1 MVLTKKKI
9 ASALLLLVVLLMVTG
24 ALALSIGSTRI
35 PFMQVVSLVLG
46 RFFPHQP
53 LPSDVAVI
61 LFGLRLPR
69 IYLAM
74 LVGMS
79 LAVAGAG
86 FQALLR
92 NPLAD
97 PHVLGVSSGAALAAI
112 LSIAFSRFI
121 PLPLPIAAFI
131 GGLITIFLVYSLGS
145 RSGKTSPH
153 TLILAGIIA
162 ASFFSSIIIF
172 LEPFMSGHQLREAT
186 FWLMGDFSGVHV
198 PYLKWVAI
206 AALASVFLIYRLA
219 GSLNVMLI
227 GDREATHLGVNV
239 EWVRRGVFVLSAL
252 LTGLAVSVSGS
263 IGFVG
268 LIVPHLVRLLFGNDY
283 RLLIPASALVGAML
297 TVTADLIARSVA
309 APIELPVGAITAL
322 AGAPVFIYLLRRD
335 RVEQ

>member
-1 MVLTKKKI
+1 MLTKKKVI
-9 ASALLLLVVLLMVTG
+9 LVILLLAGGLALTAG
-24 ALALSIGSTRI
+24 LALSIGSIRI
-35 PFMQVVSLVLG
+35 PFSQVVSLISG
-46 RFFPHQP
+46 RMFHAQSSS
-53 LPSDVAVI
+53 SDLEVI

-97 PHVLGVSSGAALAAI
+97 PHVLGVSSGASLAAI
-112 LSIAFSRFI
+112 LSIAFSGFL

-131 GGLITIFLVYSLGS
+131 GGLITIFLVYALGS
-145 RSGKTSPH
+145 RNGRTSPH

-172 LEPFMSGHQLREAT
+172 LEPFMTGHQLREAT

-206 AALASVFLIYRLA
+206 GAVGSVLAIYRLA

-239 EWVRRGVFVLSAL
+239 EWVRRGVFVLAAL

-268 LIVPHLVRLLFGNDY
+268 LIVPHIVRLLFGNDY
-283 RLLIPASALVGAML
+283 RLMIPASALVGAML
-297 TVTADLIARSVA
+297 TVTADLIARSVV
-309 APIELPVGAITAL
+309 APVELPVGAITAL